1 MLKSEEQWLAVTD
14 AFHNA
19 ALDGDGW
26 DGALEGLAR
35 ATGSQGGQLICL
47 GENAA
52 IPINIMT
59 GIDPAFHEDFVACGG
74 GDPQINPRVGAG
86 MQAPVLQVLAESDFI
101 TPEEYSRHPHY
112 QGFACR
118 WDVPFI
124 CLTVLERRNDLLVGL
139 AAVRSHRQG
148 HINST
153 ERAVFASIAPHVR
166 AAVRSRMAFEDGGA
180 AIVSGTL
187 DALGIA
193 AFVCDRAGV
202 VRALTPAAEALVR
215 SERGL
220 QLRLGRLQALDPA
233 QARALNDA
241 IGAAAVGQTRPGPPL
256 HRTLVVRAEPG
267 DLSPLVLDVIAL
279 PRRAYEFGFAPRVL
293 VVARGR
299 KTSDA
304 QMIAVL
310 RTTYDLTAAEA
321 EVALQLCMGQSPATI
336 AAARAVAVGTVR
348 LQIKAVMAKVGVSRQ
363 AELVARLKQF

>member
-1 MLKSEEQWLAVTD
+1 MLKNEEQWLAVTD

-35 ATGSQGGQLICL
+35 ASGSQGGQLICL

-52 IPINIMT
+52 VPINIMT
-59 GIDPAFHEDFVACGG
+59 GIDPVFHEDFIACGG

-86 MQAPVLQVLAESDFI
+86 MKAPVLQVLAESDFI
-101 TPEEYSRHPHY
+101 TPEE
-112 QGFACR
+112 
-118 WDVPFI
+118 
-124 CLTVLERRNDLLVGL
+124 
-139 AAVRSHRQG
+139 
-148 HINST
+148 
-153 ERAVFASIAPHVR
+153 
-166 AAVRSRMAFEDGGA
+166 FEDGGA

-202 VRALTPAAEALVR
+202 VRALTPSAEALVR

-233 QARALNDA
+233 QSRALNDA
-241 IGAAAVGQTRPGPPL
+241 IGAAAVGQTRPGPSL

-321 EVALQLCMGQSPATI
+321 EVALQLCKGQSPATI

>member
-1 MLKSEEQWLAVTD
+1 MLKNEEQWLAVTD

-19 ALDGDGW
+19 AFDGDGW
-26 DGALEGLAR
+26 HDALEGLAR
-35 ATGSQGGQLICL
+35 ATGSQGGELICL

-52 IPINIMT
+52 VPINIMT
-59 GIDPAFHEDFVACGG
+59 GIDPAFHQDFIACGG

-86 MQAPVLQVLAESDFI
+86 MKAPVLRVLAESDFI
-101 TPEEYSRHPHY
+101 TPEEHRRHPHY
-112 QGFACR
+112 QEFACR

-124 CLTVLERRNDLLVGL
+124 CLTVLDRRNGLLVGL
-139 AAVRSHRQG
+139 AAVRSQRQG
-148 HINST
+148 HINNA

-180 AIVSGTL
+180 AIVSGAL
-187 DALGIA
+187 DAVGVA

-202 VRALTPAAEALVR
+202 VRALTPSAEALVG

-233 QARALNDA
+233 GARALNDA
-241 IGAAAVGQTRPGPPL
+241 VGAAAVGQTRPGPPL
-256 HRTLVVRAEPG
+256 HRTVVLRCGPD
-267 DLSPLVLDVIAL
+267 DLSPLVLDVVAL
-279 PRRAYEFGFAPRVL
+279 PRREYEFGFAPRVL

-299 KTSDA
+299 KKSDA
-304 QMIAVL
+304 QTVVVL
-310 RTTYDLTAAEA
+310 RAAYDLTAAEA
-321 EVALQLCMGQSPATI
+321 EVALQLCTGQSPTAI
-336 AAARAVAVGTVR
+336 AAARSVAVGTVR